1 MWERDIHHELK
12 RIADV
17 LEKLYKFAKEEEE
30 EKLPTKLEV
39 KWYPRSIVNMSTNAV
54 NLNLDATANAV
65 GVVTELNNDGSVFKF
80 DPTKIQVAV
89 QDINVVTATV
99 DPTTG
104 NVTVKPVAV
113 GSTQVVVQDSATN
126 IASPNYTF
134 TVVQVGP
141 SPTSLSVSWTVT
153 P

>member
-1 MWERDIHHELK
+1 MWEHEFQDKVLHELREILK
-12 RIADV
+12 EIKLQRDFLQVV
-17 LEKLYKFAKEEEE
+17 LTQPKSID
-30 EKLPTKLEV
+30 V
-39 KWYPRSIVNMSTNAV
+39 KWSINGMATNAV
-54 NLNLDATANAV
+54 NLNLDVTANAV
-65 GVVTELNNDGSVFKF
+65 GIVTELNNDGSVFKF

-99 DPTTG
+99 DTTSG
-104 NVTVKPVAV
+104 NIIVKPVAV
-113 GSTQVVVQDSATN
+113 GITQVVVQDSATN